1 MVDLAYVVMCYMPI
15 YIYIY
20 IHTHILTGCELHI
33 SGDIWVQNLGLL
45 AFFAYYIYS
54 FVRYV
59 AMHRSTF
66 WRFRKVERVNM
77 YHPLDQREKQLIRI
91 LKKPL
96 KMVSMLKTLFFPFV
110 GISSSRVWNTP
121 LLICL
126 FLQLQLY
133 PKLLGNI
140 NLHLLCLSL
149 HRMFIGQI
157 HHQFLGI
164 QWTVQL
170 CLPGVLIQCHR
181 LLSHKQLKVL
191 SCSYSVLPVETRIC
205 FLSSKIIISS
215 ILLTSYMPG
224 FLDDAGLA
232 RPTVAQN
239 CCYSSSNESTP
250 NTRPT
255 GEKINQGDHGN
266 TARG

>member
-1 MVDLAYVVMCYMPI
+1 MVGLAYVVMCSM
-15 YIYIY
+15 YIYILL
-20 IHTHILTGCELHI
+20 THSSSLWTTHFRRYLSAKSEGC
-33 SGDIWVQNLGLL
+33 
-45 AFFAYYIYS
+45 FYS

-66 WRFRKVERVNM
+66 WRFRKVARVNM

-91 LKKPL
+91 LRKPL
-96 KMVSMLKTLFFPFV
+96 KMVSMLKTLFFFPV
-110 GISSSRVWNTP
+110 IGISSSRVWNTP

-149 HRMFIGQI
+149 HPMFIGQI

-170 CLPGVLIQCHR
+170 CLPGVLIQCHQ
-181 LLSHKQLKVL
+181 LLSHKQLKV
-191 SCSYSVLPVETRIC
+191 
-205 FLSSKIIISS
+205 
-215 ILLTSYMPG
+215 
-224 FLDDAGLA
+224 
-232 RPTVAQN
+232 
-239 CCYSSSNESTP
+239 
-250 NTRPT
+250 
-255 GEKINQGDHGN
+255 
-266 TARG
+266 

>member
-1 MVDLAYVVMCYMPI
+1 MVGLAYVVMCY
-15 YIYIY
+15 IY
-20 IHTHILTGCELHI
+20 IHTHTHTHSNRLWTTHFRRYLSAKFEGCLY
-33 SGDIWVQNLGLL
+33 S
-45 AFFAYYIYS
+45 FAYYIYS

-91 LKKPL
+91 LRKPL

-232 RPTVAQN
+232 GPTVAQN

-250 NTRPT
+250 KTRPT